1 MICTG
6 EWEIAVMALWSI
18 RWVVDLMLLWR
29 MAMKTERWLL
39 RYLLAVEVVYIPY
52 VLIFAVLG
60 RLDWFRWKS

>member
-1 MICTG
+1 
-6 EWEIAVMALWSI
+6 MALWSI

-52 VLIFAVLG
+52 VLIFTVLG
-60 RLDWFRWKS
+60 RLGWFRWKS

>member
-6 EWEIAVMALWSI
+6 EWEIAVMALWSM

-29 MAMKTERWLL
+29 MAMKTERRLL

-52 VLIFAVLG
+52 VLIFTVLG